1 MSTNDTI
8 PTNDADLSPAD
19 VSLQTNVVTITDSS
33 GTITGISYV
42 AGSLMI
48 TPGQPST
55 PPPTIA
61 QFDDSFTITLQA
73 GRSNNSAVAAA
84 FNAAAGGQFHEYAA
98 DGQSVYESTTP
109 SSLNFYFAV
118 QIDYDANGDVG
129 SVVVYLGQGSY
140 GSFIDPTNNWWIGGS
155 AVSSIVVGSNNEGSI
170 ALADSV
176 SLSGNQD
183 TIIFSD

>member
-1 MSTNDTI
+1 MSTKQAELS
-8 PTNDADLSPAD
+8 PVDLSP
-19 VSLQTNVVTITDSS
+19 QTNVVTITDNTSS
-33 GTITGISYV
+33 SMVTNITYV
-42 AGSLMI
+42 PNSLLV

-55 PPPTIA
+55 PPPTIS
-61 QFDDSFTITLQA
+61 QFENNFTITLIA
-73 GRSNNSAVAAA
+73 GRSGDADVATD
-84 FNAAAGGQFHEYAA
+84 FTNASGGA
-98 DGQSVYESTTP
+98 DHVFAPQGQPLGGTP
-109 SSLNFYFAV
+109 GKLNFYFAV